1 MAKLTI
7 TKADGVQTVT
17 GAALAADTDFQVIE
31 GTVQMSTE
39 ADIDGDNPGFKFCAG
54 SPRDSWFCAA
64 GKTVRVLTTTS
75 RAVISYEN
83 LA

>member
-7 TKADGVQTVT
+7 IKADGVQTVT

-39 ADIDGDNPGFKFCAG
+39 AAISDDNPGFTFRAG
-54 SPRDSWFCAA
+54 GPRDSWFCAA
-64 GKTVRVLTTTS
+64 GKTVRVLTTS